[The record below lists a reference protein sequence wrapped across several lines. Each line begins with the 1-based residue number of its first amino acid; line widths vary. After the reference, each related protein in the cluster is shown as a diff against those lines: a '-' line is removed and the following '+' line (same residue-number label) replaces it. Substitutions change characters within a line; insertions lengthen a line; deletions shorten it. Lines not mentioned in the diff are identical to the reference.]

1 MWHSHFGCD
10 HKGIIGVP
18 PPFLRPPLDGRS
30 ELSESPTVPIG
41 EAFQVGV
48 DRIPFMAVH
57 PQEFAHP
64 FGQSGARGRFCLVLR
79 LAWSWINFLQTLPKL
94 SVWLYLATY
103 CSTKSTSP
111 FVSSQYTWTHINTT
125 QLLVRR
131 LCESHAQSLKT
142 VWIYSLL
149 FSFLLDSI
157 RSRKSLAISLLQM
170 ATLALSVPRCFLT
183 QPCRTQHFLS
193 SVAWIVDG
201 WFESVSFCPF
211 LFGTFCCHNI
221 VTIC

>member
-111 FVSSQYTWTHINTT
+111 FVSSHTLEPISTLHNY
-125 QLLVRR
+125 
-131 LCESHAQSLKT
+131 LCEGCVNPTHN
-142 VWIYSLL
+142 
-149 FSFLLDSI
+149 
-157 RSRKSLAISLLQM
+157 
-170 ATLALSVPRCFLT
+170 LSK
-183 QPCRTQHFLS
+183 Q
-193 SVAWIVDG
+193 
-201 WFESVSFCPF
+201 FESIPCYFPFSWIRLGRGNLWRSPSCRWPLSPSLCPGASWRNPVAHSISSA
-211 LFGTFCCHNI
+211 L
-221 VTIC
+221 